1 MYYKDAVN
9 KYKESNITTEDK
21 GQQIIMLYEGII
33 NLLKSARK
41 AIEENNIQERYN
53 KIQKVIDVL
62 NGMQLSLDH
71 EKGGNVA
78 KILDDFYFSV
88 ITRLHLINVRNGE
101 VKQLDNIIVELTGML
116 EAWQDVVKTSPSS
129 PKGDEDPKRYEIS
142 I

>member
-33 NLLKSARK
+33 NLLKSAK
-41 AIEENNIQERYN
+41 KHIEENNIQERYN
-53 KIQKVIDVL
+53 KIQKAVDVL

-88 ITRLHLINVRNGE
+88 ITRLHLINARNGE
-101 VKQLDNIIVELTGML
+101 IKQLDNIIVELTGML
-116 EAWQDVVKTSPSS
+116 EAWQEVVKSAPSS
-129 PKGDEDPKRYEIS
+129 KGAGSSEHLEIS